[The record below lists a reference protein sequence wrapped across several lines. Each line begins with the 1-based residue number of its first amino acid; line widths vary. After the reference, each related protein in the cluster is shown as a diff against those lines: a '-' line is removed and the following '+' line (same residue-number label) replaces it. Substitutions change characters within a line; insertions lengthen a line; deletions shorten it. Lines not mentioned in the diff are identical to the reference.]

1 MPRFRRWLEAG
12 GEARDRTFIRFLYAD
27 ETPRERIE
35 EDIRARANFH
45 PTLRGVLSQLCGI
58 LCWSSYS
65 RLPRLRLPVWVIHG
79 DQDHVL
85 PPENGRIVA
94 RRIPGAEFVLVP
106 QAGHILAT
114 DQPELTLEILGRF
127 LASVKGMQPAEPRL

>member
-1 MPRFRRWLEAG
+1 
-12 GEARDRTFIRFLYAD
+12 
-27 ETPRERIE
+27 
-35 EDIRARANFH
+35 
-45 PTLRGVLSQLCGI
+45 
-58 LCWSSYS
+58 
-65 RLPRLRLPVWVIHG
+65 VIHG

-127 LASVKGMQPAEPRL
+127 LASVKETKAAIKLGS